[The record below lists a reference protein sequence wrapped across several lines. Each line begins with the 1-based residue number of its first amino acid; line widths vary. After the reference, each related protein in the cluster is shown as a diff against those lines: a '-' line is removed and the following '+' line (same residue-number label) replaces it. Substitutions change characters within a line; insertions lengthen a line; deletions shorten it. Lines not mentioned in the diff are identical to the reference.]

1 MSQYDLKIGPK
12 IKAFRRQMGLQAN
25 KLSVQ
30 LGISPSYLTLIEGGK
45 RRIDGDLLL
54 KICQELKIELSD
66 LTSKIDLNLANN
78 ISELLDDKL
87 FEDLDILGP
96 EVQDLVNT
104 NPKIARAL
112 IKLGDNYKK
121 KDHEIVSKVEDLSGK
136 MIDSRKNSFPGEVVS
151 DFLQENKNYFPKL
164 EEFAN
169 TIFEKINVN
178 NRTTYMELCNF
189 LKKEYGVLVKDVL
202 PEEGKPFSKI
212 FNKNKKELLLSDY
225 VALET
230 KKLYVSA
237 QIAHEGAIKDINE
250 YLSKF
255 SFPSEESKK
264 LTKVALLNYC
274 GAAIL
279 MPYKLFHTECMKNK
293 YDLELLQ
300 NTFATTFEQIAHRV
314 TCLQD
319 PKLPGI
325 PFHFL
330 RVDIAG
336 NISKRF
342 SLSGIEIPR
351 YGGACPRW
359 NVYSAFTRPGVI
371 QAAVSKMS
379 NGEKYVCIAKTVEKG
394 VGRFGQSK
402 SILSIGLG
410 CEAKYAKDFVYTE
423 NLNINDKKTET
434 PVGVSCRTC
443 DRLDCSQR
451 AFPPLHKKFDV
462 DVNSR
467 GISVYVSD

>member
-87 FEDLDILGP
+87 FEDLYILGP

-293 YDLELLQ
+293 
-300 NTFATTFEQIAHRV
+300 
-314 TCLQD
+314 
-319 PKLPGI
+319 
-325 PFHFL
+325 
-330 RVDIAG
+330 
-336 NISKRF
+336 
-342 SLSGIEIPR
+342 
-351 YGGACPRW
+351 
-359 NVYSAFTRPGVI
+359 
-371 QAAVSKMS
+371 
-379 NGEKYVCIAKTVEKG
+379 
-394 VGRFGQSK
+394 
-402 SILSIGLG
+402 
-410 CEAKYAKDFVYTE
+410 
-423 NLNINDKKTET
+423 
-434 PVGVSCRTC
+434 
-443 DRLDCSQR
+443 
-451 AFPPLHKKFDV
+451 
-462 DVNSR
+462 
-467 GISVYVSD
+467 

>member
-1 MSQYDLKIGPK
+1 MSQINLKIGPK
-12 IKAFRRQMGLQAN
+12 IKAFRRKLGIQAN
-25 KLSVQ
+25 KLADQ
-30 LGISPSYLTLIEGGK
+30 LGISPSYLNLIEGGK
-45 RRIDGDLLL
+45 RKIDGDLLL
-54 KICQELKIELSD
+54 KVCQELKIELSD
-66 LTSKIDLNLANN
+66 LAVKSDLNLVND
-78 ISELLDDKL
+78 ISELLDDQL

-96 EVQDLVNT
+96 EIKDLVNT

-112 IKLGDNYKK
+112 IKLGDNFKQ
-121 KDHEIVSKVEDLSGK
+121 KDHDIVNRVENLSGK
-136 MIDSRKNSFPGEVVS
+136 IIDSRKAAFPGEIVS

-164 EEFAN
+164 EDFAN
-169 TIFEKINVN
+169 SVFEKIQVN
-178 NRTTYMELCNF
+178 NRSTYFGLCEF
-189 LKKEYGVLVKDVL
+189 LKKEYGILVKDVL

-230 KKLYVSA
+230 KKLYASS

-255 SFPSEESKK
+255 TFPSEESKK

-279 MPYKLFHTECMKNK
+279 MPYKLFHHECMKNK

-359 NVYSAFTRPGVI
+359 NVYSAFTRPGII

-379 NGEKYVCIAKTVEKG
+379 NGEKYVCIARTVEKG
-394 VGRFGQSK
+394 VGRFGEAK

-423 NLNINDKKTET
+423 NLNINDKKTEI
-434 PVGVSCRTC
+434 PIGVSCRTC

-462 DVNSR
+462 DINSR